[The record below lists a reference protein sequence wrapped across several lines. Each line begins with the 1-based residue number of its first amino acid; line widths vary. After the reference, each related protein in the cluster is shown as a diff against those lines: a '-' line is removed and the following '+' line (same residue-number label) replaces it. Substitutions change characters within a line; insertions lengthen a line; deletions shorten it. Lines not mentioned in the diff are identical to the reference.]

1 MVLGENLKRLDSQ
14 ILNLILRKVWLK
26 VKNLQHE
33 KTLWK
38 HCDRISHTTNTLNVH
53 LKIFSPNPSPGLVAF
68 DSPTHVSH
76 SGEYTSD
83 SALNNASDLS
93 IPTSPSPGGGISHNG
108 CPTNGRQDCSL
119 TEVHAHSSE
128 VHPPC

>member
-53 LKIFSPNPSPGLVAF
+53 LKIFSPNPSPGLFVF

-83 SALNNASDLS
+83 SALNNASDL
-93 IPTSPSPGGGISHNG
+93 PISKEVLQL
-108 CPTNGRQDCSL
+108 RQARVEGSVIMDALL
-119 TEVHAHSSE
+119 TAGKIAH
-128 VHPPC
+128 

>member
-1 MVLGENLKRLDSQ
+1 MAESQ
-14 ILNLILRKVWLK
+14 AFATREDVM
-26 VKNLQHE
+26 E
-33 KTLWK
+33 
-38 HCDRISHTTNTLNVH
+38 TNTLNVH

-68 DSPTHVSH
+68 DSPHVSH

-83 SALNNASDLS
+83 SALNNASDLPIS
-93 IPTSPSPGGGISHNG
+93 KEVLQVHQAQGGGISHNG

-128 VHPPC
+128 VQRPC

>member
-1 MVLGENLKRLDSQ
+1 MVLGQDLKRLDSQ
-14 ILNLILRKVWLK
+14 VLNLILRKVWLK

-76 SGEYTSD
+76 SGEYRSN
-83 SALNNASDLS
+83 SALNNASDL
-93 IPTSPSPGGGISHNG
+93 PISKEVLQL
-108 CPTNGRQDCSL
+108 RQARVEGSVIMDALL
-119 TEVHAHSSE
+119 TAGKIAH
-128 VHPPC
+128 

>member
-1 MVLGENLKRLDSQ
+1 MC
-14 ILNLILRKVWLK
+14 I
-26 VKNLQHE
+26 
-33 KTLWK
+33 
-38 HCDRISHTTNTLNVH
+38 

-119 TEVHAHSSE
+119 MEVHAYSSE
-128 VHPPC
+128 SSTALLRIPYTTADRHTLAKLYPGS